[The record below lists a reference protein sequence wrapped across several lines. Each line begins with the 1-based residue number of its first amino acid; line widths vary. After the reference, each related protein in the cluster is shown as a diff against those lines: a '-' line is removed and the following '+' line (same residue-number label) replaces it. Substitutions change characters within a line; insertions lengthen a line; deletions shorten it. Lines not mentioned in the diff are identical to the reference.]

1 MRSLRTLVWR
11 SLVTHKL
18 RSILTALAITLGVGM
33 VLAAA
38 IVGQAA
44 GQTTAELSEEGQG
57 VDLVVSSRD
66 GLPFDQGILD
76 TLQGWPDVELASP
89 SLRVEAGGIDP
100 ALPRQVL
107 LGVDPVAYVRLH
119 QPELAD
125 GSFLDGPQTIVLP
138 MAVAASRGL
147 RTGDQLTLRFPGAA
161 TASTVTLTVA
171 GRLAAQGEIEALAAD
186 SGIAFVPLD
195 VAQALAGTPGG
206 LSSVEVSL
214 RPGVA
219 IDQARSDLSQALG
232 SDLVVARAVVTGGV
246 MGNVVLVQAGL
257 AVVGLII
264 LFAAGFVILN
274 AFAMSV
280 TGRTRELGALRA
292 LGMTRGCGRAGL
304 MRLVLAEA
312 GLLGLAGTVTG
323 VLAGLGLAWAVMRV
337 MGTLQDAPLAVPPWA
352 WPLSALLGL
361 GVTLVAAL
369 YPAWRAGRVSPIV
382 AARPEATLATGWY
395 VRSGWRVGAV
405 LLGLLLL
412 ALTVYGIL
420 AQPDVWAAQAVM
432 VLGQGAILGA
442 TVLLLPGLVDPVAA
456 LCRPLLSRLLGSAG
470 GQVIGRLAADN
481 LGRNKLRTA
490 LTAGAL
496 TAGLTIIVATSGLMT
511 AGLKG
516 SVSRIRTMSNE
527 DGFITGDLAAA
538 VASQEITVDNFLQ
551 YITSDDLGFDLEPV
565 LEALEPLVESG
576 LIEVT
581 RYRFQTIPSGLSA
594 IPGAPGLFVDPEVYI
609 QVDSFDFF
617 EGDPGTALA
626 WMQRGRAVLLMPIT
640 AARLSSRGSEGPG
653 VHVGDEILVQTVR
666 GEEPFT
672 VAGIGGGGFM
682 MTVFPYADGE
692 DYFGVTKSS
701 FLGIVVS
708 DKDARGSEEA
718 LAKVQEAIRPFPG
731 VKLHDYRSS
740 LDPLIDMIGQL
751 ELLLN
756 GLLLLAVVVAA
767 MGVVNTMVIN
777 VAERQRE
784 IGLLRA
790 VGATQRQVRRVFVA
804 EAAVLGLLAAL
815 VAAVLG
821 LLMLLSWGILVLPH
835 GTASVGVRP
844 DWDTIRLTLG
854 AGLRDWGLAA
864 AVSLVFGPLVA
875 ALAAY
880 VPARWAAAMDVV
892 EATRSERVMLR
903 RSRRGHRRGNP

>member
-1 MRSLRTLVWR
+1 MRSLYTLVWR
-11 SLVTHKL
+11 SMVTHRL
-18 RSILTALAITLGVGM
+18 RSLLTTLAITLGVGM

-44 GQTTAELSEEGQG
+44 SQTAVELSEEGHG

-66 GLPFDQGILD
+66 RTPFDQGVLD
-76 TLQGWPDVELASP
+76 FLQGQPDVELASP
-89 SLRVEAGGIDP
+89 LLRIEAGEVVP
-100 ALPRQVL
+100 AMPGQVL
-107 LGVDPVAYVRLH
+107 VGVDPVSYVLLH
-119 QPELAD
+119 EPELAD
-125 GSFLDGPQTIVLP
+125 GSFLDGPGTVVLP
-138 MAVAASRGL
+138 MAIATSWGL
-147 RTGDQLTLRFPGAA
+147 RTGDQLTLGFPGM
-161 TASTVTLTVA
+161 TSGRTVSLTVA
-171 GRLAAQGEIEALAAD
+171 GRLESQSELEVLVAD
-186 SGIAFVPLD
+186 SGAAFVPLD
-195 VAQALAGTPGG
+195 VAQALAGASGK
-206 LSSVEVSL
+206 LSSIEVSL
-214 RPGVA
+214 RRGVD
-219 IDQARSDLSQALG
+219 IDRVRSDLSQVL
-232 SDLVVARAVVTGGV
+232 SPELVVARAVVTGGV
-246 MGNVVLVQAGL
+246 KGNVVLVQAGL

-280 TGRTRELGALRA
+280 TGRARELGALRA
-292 LGMTRGCGRAGL
+292 LGMTRGCGRAGV

-312 GLLGLAGTVTG
+312 GLLGLAGTLMG

-352 WPLSALLGL
+352 WPLGALMGL
-361 GVTLVAAL
+361 GVTLGAAL
-369 YPAWRAGRVSPIV
+369 YPAWRASRVSPIV
-382 AARPEATLATGWY
+382 ATRPEASLASGWY
-395 VRSGWRVGAV
+395 VRSGGRVGAV

-412 ALTVYGIL
+412 GMIAYGVL
-420 AQPDVWAAQAVM
+420 GRPDVWDAQVVM
-432 VLGQGAILGA
+432 VFGQGAILGA
-442 TVLLLPGLVDPVAA
+442 TVLLLPGLVVPVAA
-456 LCRPLLSRLLGSAG
+456 LCRPLVSRLLGSAG

-481 LGRNKLRTA
+481 LGRNRLRTA

-516 SVSRIRTMSNE
+516 SVSRIRTMANE
-527 DGFITGDLAAA
+527 DGFVTGDLAAA
-538 VASQEITVDNFLQ
+538 VASQEMTVDNFLQ

-565 LEALEPLVESG
+565 MTALQPLVESG

-581 RYRFQTIPSGLSA
+581 RYRFQTIPSELSA
-594 IPGAPGLFVDPEVYI
+594 IPGAPGLFVDPEVYM
-609 QVDSFDFF
+609 QVNNFDFF
-617 EGDPGTALA
+617 EGDPGAALA
-626 WMQRGRAVLLMPIT
+626 WMQRGRAMLLMPIT
-640 AARLSSRGSEGPG
+640 AARLSPSGSEQPG
-653 VHVGDEILVQTVR
+653 VHVGDEILVRTDR
-666 GEEPFT
+666 GEVPFT

-682 MTVFPYADGE
+682 MTVLPYADGE
-692 DYFGVTKSS
+692 TYFGVTKPS
-701 FLGIVVS
+701 FLGVVVS
-708 DKDARGSEEA
+708 DKGGLRTEET
-718 LAKVQEAIRPFPG
+718 LAQVEKAIRPFPG
-731 VKLHDYRSS
+731 IKLHDYHSS
-740 LDPLIDMIGQL
+740 LDPLLDMIDQL

-790 VGATQRQVRRVFVA
+790 VGATQRQVRRVIVA

-821 LLMLLSWGILVLPH
+821 LLMLLSWGILVLPN

-854 AGLRDWGLAA
+854 AGLRDWCLAA
-864 AVSLVFGPLVA
+864 AVSLVLGPLVA

-880 VPARWAAAMDVV
+880 VPARWAAALDVV
-892 EATRSERVMLR
+892 DATRTERVTLR
-903 RSRRGHRRGNP
+903 RSRRGRRRRNP

>member
-1 MRSLRTLVWR
+1 MRSLHTLIWR
-11 SLVTHKL
+11 SLATHRL
-18 RSILTALAITLGVGM
+18 RSLLTALAITLGVGM

-38 IVGQAA
+38 TVGQAA
-44 GQTTAELSEEGQG
+44 SQTAVEISEEGRG
-57 VDLVVSSRD
+57 VDLVISGRD
-66 GLPFDQGILD
+66 GTPFDRSVLD
-76 TLQGWPDVELASP
+76 ALQGRSDVQLASP
-89 SLRVEAGGIDP
+89 LLRIEAGGIDP
-100 ALPRQVL
+100 AMPGLVL
-107 LGVDPVAYVRLH
+107 LGVDPAAYMLLH
-119 QPELAD
+119 ELELAD
-125 GSFLDGPQTIVLP
+125 GSFLDGPGTIVLT
-138 MAVAASRGL
+138 MAVATSWGL
-147 RTGDQLTLRFPGAA
+147 RTGDEVALGSPGAA
-161 TASTVTLTVA
+161 NGRTLSLTVA
-171 GRLAAQGEIEALAAD
+171 GRLAALGEIEALAAD
-186 SGIAFVPLD
+186 SGTAFVPLD
-195 VAQALAGTPGG
+195 VAQVLAGASGK
-206 LSSVEVSL
+206 LSSIEVSL
-214 RPGVA
+214 HRG
-219 IDQARSDLSQALG
+219 IDIDRARSDLSQELG
-232 SDLVVARAVVTGGV
+232 ADLVVARAVVTGGV
-246 MGNVVLVQAGL
+246 RGNVVLVQAGL

-264 LFAAGFVILN
+264 LFSAGFVILN

-280 TGRTRELGALRA
+280 TGRARELGALRA
-292 LGMTRGCGRAGL
+292 LGMTRGCRRAGV

-312 GLLGLAGTVTG
+312 GLLGLAGTLMG

-337 MGTLQDAPLAVPPWA
+337 MGTRQDVPLAVPPWA

-369 YPAWRAGRVSPIV
+369 YPAWRASRVSPVV
-382 AARPEATLATGWY
+382 ATRPEAILKSGWY
-395 VRSGWRVGAV
+395 VRSGGRLGAV
-405 LLGLLLL
+405 LLSLLLL
-412 ALTVYGIL
+412 GMAAYGVL
-420 AQPDVWAAQAVM
+420 GRPDVWDAQAVM
-432 VLGQGAILGA
+432 VLGQGGILGA

-456 LCRPLLSRLLGSAG
+456 LCRPLLSRLLGPAG

-516 SVSRIRTMSNE
+516 SVSRIRTMANE

-538 VASQEITVDNFLQ
+538 VASQEMTVDNFLQ

-565 LEALEPLVESG
+565 IRALEPLVESG

-581 RYRFQTIPSGLSA
+581 RYRFQAIPSELSA
-594 IPGAPGLFVDPEVYI
+594 IPGAPGLFVDPEAYM
-609 QVDSFDFF
+609 QVNNFDFF
-617 EGDPGTALA
+617 EGDAGTALA
-626 WMQRGRAVLLMPIT
+626 WMQRGRAMLLMPIT
-640 AARLSSRGSEGPG
+640 AARLSSPGSEGPG
-653 VHVGDEILVQTVR
+653 VQVGDEILVQTDR
-666 GEEPFT
+666 GEVPFT

-682 MTVFPYADGE
+682 MTVLPYADGE
-692 DYFGVTKSS
+692 AYFGVTKPS
-701 FLGIVVS
+701 FLGIVVLE
-708 DKDARGSEEA
+708 KEARGTEEA
-718 LAKVQEAIRPFPG
+718 LAEVQEAIRPFPG
-731 VKLHDYRSS
+731 IKLHDYGSS

-756 GLLLLAVVVAA
+756 GLLLLAVAVAA

-821 LLMLLSWGILVLPH
+821 LLMLLSWGMLVLPY

-854 AGLRDWGLAA
+854 AGLRDWCLAA
-864 AVSLVFGPLVA
+864 AASMVLGPLVA

-880 VPARWAAAMDVV
+880 APARWAAALDVV
-892 EATRSERVMLR
+892 EASRTERVTLR
-903 RSRRGHRRGNP
+903 RSGRGARRRNP